1 MWMDA
6 RGSIFSQQA
15 NHFKQFWVVFTPTTA
30 QTLPKQPHALQNPLS
45 SEQNLYIMRRG
56 ANPVST
62 HTIESLNLLVPAA
75 ATAGGGPGEVG
86 LVERQGSS
94 ILKPGE
100 GFRSLRRVSNVGASH
115 QKQNHSEISRYK
127 GFLPSLLK
135 GRGSRRLVTMLWFVL
150 LPSGQKYNKTIR
162 ERHSG

>member
-1 MWMDA
+1 M
-6 RGSIFSQQA
+6 RG
-15 NHFKQFWVVFTPTTA
+15 
-30 QTLPKQPHALQNPLS
+30 
-45 SEQNLYIMRRG
+45 G

-62 HTIESLNLLVPAA
+62 NRIESLNLLVPAA

-127 GFLPSLLK
+127 GSPSK
-135 GRGSRRLVTMLWFVL
+135 RGSRRLVTMLWFVL

-162 ERHSG
+162 ERHAG